1 MSGLVFLGGFSLR
14 GLGWGDAFG
23 FSHVFVPFIVLM
35 FFGAAGFV
43 KGLVEGDS
51 VCFWFCVSD
60 QYIVEDDRRL
70 SKNVLQSPLHRRS
83 HR

>member
-23 FSHVFVPFIVLM
+23 FSHVFVAFIVLM
-35 FFGAAGFV
+35 FFSAAGLV
-43 KGLVEGDS
+43 KSLAGGDS
-51 VCFWFCVSD
+51 VCFWFCFGD
-60 QYIVEDDRRL
+60 KYIVEDDRKL
-70 SKNVLQSPLHRRS
+70 DKNVLQSSLHPRS